1 VNPAVAPDDFV
12 EFAPEGSVRHLV
24 CLFAPE
30 AQRAAVRSLLQIETE
45 ICRRHGR
52 DIDHSVSHARLEW
65 WQDETQRLLMSRPAH
80 PLTRRVASAF
90 GALEASPPDLSALVE
105 SAGLD
110 LACAAFDSRAALDD
124 YFRLWADGL
133 FRSVVLL
140 GSRGLGERAH
150 LERFATQ
157 AGAALREIE
166 LLATLA
172 SDARQG
178 RFHVPVGEDPAEHGP
193 WRLQPWSDECAR
205 TLAGRLQACGRSLC
219 EAAQALPP
227 AAIPG
232 QRAAL
237 VWCALGLR
245 AAQVT
250 ERALPLQP
258 VPGRWEAAQATWLAW
273 RAAVAA
279 GRGTTP
285 FLLRTAS

>member
-1 VNPAVAPDDFV
+1 MNPAVAPDDVV

-30 AQRAAVRSLLQIETE
+30 AQRAAVRSLLQIESE
-45 ICRRHGR
+45 ICRSHGR

-65 WQDETQRLLMSRPAH
+65 WQDETQRLLTNRPAH
-80 PLTRRVASAF
+80 PLTRRVVSAF
-90 GALEASPPDLSALVE
+90 GALDSSPPDLSGLVE

-110 LACAAFDSRAALDD
+110 LACAAFESRAGLDD
-124 YFRLWADGL
+124 YFRLWADAL

-140 GSRGLGERAH
+140 GSRGLEERAH

-172 SDARQG
+172 SDARHG
-178 RFHVPVGEDPAEHGP
+178 RFHVPIGEDGAEHDQ
-193 WRLQPWSDECAR
+193 WRMQPWNDECAK
-205 TLAGRLQACGRSLC
+205 TLAERLDACGRSLC
-219 EAAQALPP
+219 EAAQDLPP
-227 AAIPG
+227 AVIPE

-250 ERALPLQP
+250 KRALPLQP

-285 FLLRTAS
+285 FFLRTAS